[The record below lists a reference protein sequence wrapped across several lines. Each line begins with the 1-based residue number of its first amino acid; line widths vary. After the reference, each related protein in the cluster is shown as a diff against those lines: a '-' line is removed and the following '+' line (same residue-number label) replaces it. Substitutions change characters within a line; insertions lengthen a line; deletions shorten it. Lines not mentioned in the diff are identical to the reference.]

1 MVTGNIEDGVVR
13 EATSWTKLDTNA
25 TPKLGD
31 YVEYRRINGMLEL
44 RSTDGYI
51 SDSLAGGTWHTIGT
65 LPSAFIPKDNYTI
78 NTPAFMNA
86 SASLIGVVK
95 VDTSTGRVMVYVAG
109 ASNSINALFFYLT
122 IPLG

>member
-1 MVTGNIEDGVVR
+1 MATGIINNAVVKEVTN
-13 EATSWTKLDTNA
+13 WTKLDDNT

-31 YVEYRRINGMLEL
+31 YVQYRRINGMLEM

-65 LPSAFIPKDNYTI
+65 LSSAFIPKDNYTI